1 MYICVSVYMCVHM
14 YTHTHTHTHTESQPL
29 GSAPWLNN
37 RCTSAVSPPRAA
49 SRSFFSASGV
59 DTACR
64 MCVFR
69 IVCVRVCARVDGCI
83 AHQTCMYVRNDCPV
97 NKLDM

>member
-1 MYICVSVYMCVHM
+1 MCECIYVCTYVH
-14 YTHTHTHTHTESQPL
+14 THTHTHTHTESQPL

-64 MCVFR
+64 ILALLTDVSTNAYLGTFLFPGH
-69 IVCVRVCARVDGCI
+69 IAGLVLVC
-83 AHQTCMYVRNDCPV
+83 
-97 NKLDM
+97 

>member
-1 MYICVSVYMCVHM
+1 MCECIYVCTYVH
-14 YTHTHTHTHTESQPL
+14 THTHTHTHTESQPL

-37 RCTSAVSPPRAA
+37 RCTSAVSPFSAA

>member
-1 MYICVSVYMCVHM
+1 MCECIYVCTYVH
-14 YTHTHTHTHTESQPL
+14 THTHTHTHTESQPL

-37 RCTSAVSPPRAA
+37 RCTSAVLPSFAA